1 MGNKVM
7 VAGAGKSGI
16 SAAKLLLQMGG
27 QVVLYDGND
36 TMCSEKIL
44 ENFEEEERERITLRL
59 GVLEAEDIR
68 NVNICIISPGISL
81 EEEFVGILEESGVQI
96 WSEIQLGFQVAKGKL
111 LAITGTNG
119 KTTTTALLGEILKT
133 AFEQTFVAGNIG
145 TPYTEIALKTGD
157 QSVTV
162 LEVSSF
168 QLETVIDFK
177 PDVAAILNITPD
189 HLNRHH
195 TMENYI
201 SIKKEICMK
210 QTEKDFVVLNYDDEV
225 LREFGKSKECKA
237 KTVFFS
243 STRVLEEG
251 VYLKGEKICICKEG
265 KEREILKTSELKIL
279 GKHNYENAMAA
290 IAMADCLSLPVEK
303 IRQACLDFKAVE
315 HRIEFVMDRY
325 GVKYFNDSKAT
336 NPDAAIQ
343 GLKAMPGSVL
353 LIAGG
358 YDKGSSYE
366 EWVSYFQG
374 KVKYLILIGQ
384 TRDAIAECAKQQ
396 GFTDIMYAESM
407 YEAVRVCA
415 SYADMGDYVLLS
427 PGCASWGMFENYEER
442 GNVFKDCVKSL

>member
-81 EEEFVGILEESGVQI
+81 EEEFVGILEESGIQI

-366 EWVSYFQG
+366 EWVSHFQG

>member
-16 SAAKLLLQMGG
+16 SATKLLLQVGG
-27 QVVLYDGND
+27 EVVLYDGSD
-36 TMCSEKIL
+36 TIRSEKIL
-44 ENFEEEERERITLRL
+44 ENFEEEERGRITFRL
-59 GVLEAEDIR
+59 GVLEPEDIR
-68 NVNICIISPGISL
+68 NVNICVISPGISL
-81 EEEFVGILEESGVQI
+81 EEEFVEILEEAGVQI

-133 AFEQTFVAGNIG
+133 SFEETFVAGNIG
-145 TPYTEIALKTGD
+145 RPYTEIALSTTD

-201 SIKKEICMK
+201 SIKKDISMK
-210 QTEKDFVVLNYDDEV
+210 QTEKDFVILNYDDEV
-225 LREFGKSKECKA
+225 LREFGNSKECRA

-243 STRVLEEG
+243 STREL
-251 VYLKGEKICICKEG
+251 KEG
-265 KEREILKTSELKIL
+265 IYLRGERICMRKDEKETEILKTSELKIL
-279 GKHNYENAMAA
+279 GKHNHENAMAA
-290 IAMADCLSLPVEK
+290 IAMADCLSVPLEK
-303 IRQACLDFKAVE
+303 IRQACIDFQAVE

-343 GLKAMPGSVL
+343 GLRAMPGPVL

-366 EWVSYFQG
+366 EWVSCFAG
-374 KVKYLILIGQ
+374 KVRYLVLIGQ
-384 TRDAIAECAKQQ
+384 TRDAIADCAKQH

-427 PGCASWGMFENYEER
+427 PGCASWGMFQNYEER